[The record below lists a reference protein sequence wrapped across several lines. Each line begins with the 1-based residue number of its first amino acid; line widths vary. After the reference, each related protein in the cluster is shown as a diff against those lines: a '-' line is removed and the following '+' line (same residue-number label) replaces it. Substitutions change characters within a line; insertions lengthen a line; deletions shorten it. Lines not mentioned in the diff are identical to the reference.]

1 MSGCCFRSLSVADD
15 NVISLELDDSPH
27 KYPANGIEVINHSPE
42 KKVSLLFYEAWVE
55 DSKIINFGGPL
66 GYVPV
71 ALSKEIMPSVLS
83 LTLME
88 TIFSGDS
95 AEYVGLQV
103 SRLPVR
109 GVSTTFKVIPST
121 QDLSY
126 EVVLDRRVDSAT
138 NEISYPATY
147 KYTFN

>member
-1 MSGCCFRSLSVADD
+1 MYKAVCFLLLPPDSSSLNSRPLSFVLVLAVAC
-15 NVISLELDDSPH
+15 LGLRPGEF
-27 KYPANGIEVINHSPE
+27 
-42 KKVSLLFYEAWVE
+42 KVTVSQQQE
-55 DSKIINFGGPL
+55 DQKP
-66 GYVPV
+66 
-71 ALSKEIMPSVLS
+71 

-88 TIFSGDS
+88 TIFSGNS
-95 AEYVGLQV
+95 AEYFGLQV
-103 SRLPVR
+103 SRLHAR